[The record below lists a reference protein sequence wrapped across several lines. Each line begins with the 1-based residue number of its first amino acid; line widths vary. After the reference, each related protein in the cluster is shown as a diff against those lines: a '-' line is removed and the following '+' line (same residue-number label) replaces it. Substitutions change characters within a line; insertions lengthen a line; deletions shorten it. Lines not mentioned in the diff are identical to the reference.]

1 MYNNNIP
8 IATEKKGVDGAIND
22 MREVTHG
29 LRAAADARTKYSQ
42 LIAQIGENIF
52 ELAKSQNPDYEE
64 GFSKLNEQLKQVSE
78 IEKTLSEEEA
88 RNSEDFRDVVE
99 RYFVVSRA
107 NRTYMECKNAY
118 AKAGEA
124 LEAAKNKNTLE
135 MNKAT
140 YEKNRF
146 KLEAAIDKA
155 KHTKATALDNLK
167 QSIRDLIEARKK
179 YDAFKIRRLVSG
191 WTRYGNALK
200 TACDSELT
208 VYKEIQ
214 TLVND
219 LKANAPQPSTT
230 AATHEENAEEHNDAE
245 AAQEGEVHADPQS
258 DGFE

>member
-1 MYNNNIP
+1 MYNIQV
-8 IATEKKGVDGAIND
+8 AQEKKGIDGAIND
-22 MREVTHG
+22 MREISHG
-29 LRAAADARTKYSQ
+29 LRGAADARHKYSEC
-42 LIAQIGENIF
+42 LAKIGENIS

-64 GFSKLNEQLKQVSE
+64 GFNKLNEQLKQISE

-88 RNSEDFRDVVE
+88 RNSEDFRDIVE

-107 NRTYMECKNAY
+107 NNKYMECKNAY
-118 AKAGEA
+118 AKAGDD
-124 LEAAKNKNTLE
+124 LEKAKNKNTLE

-155 KHTKATALDNLK
+155 KTTKAQALDNLK

-179 YDAFKIRRLVSG
+179 YDTFKIRRLVQG

-200 TACDSELT
+200 TACDSELAA
-208 VYKEIQ
+208 YKEFQ
-214 TLVND
+214 TLLND
-219 LKANAPQPSTT
+219 LKSNQPTPS
-230 AATHEENAEEHNDAE
+230 ATESKEENAEEHNDAA
-245 AAQEGEVHADPQS
+245 AAQNGEVRADPQS